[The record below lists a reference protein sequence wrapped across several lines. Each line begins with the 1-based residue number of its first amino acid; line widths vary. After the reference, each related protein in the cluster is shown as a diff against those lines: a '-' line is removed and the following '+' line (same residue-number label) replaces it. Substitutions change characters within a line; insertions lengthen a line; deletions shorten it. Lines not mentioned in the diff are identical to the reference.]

1 MLRFGRSRPAP
12 EVPKPSIDEAAPA
25 GAKPCEA
32 AATPAAP
39 ARPAPQPPS
48 SPPKRPATRREDT
61 DFLPAAL
68 EILETPPSP
77 NRMAFLMAI
86 CGFVVVALAWSY
98 VGRIDIIASAR
109 GKIQPAGRVK
119 IIQPVETAKVVK
131 VPVRNG
137 QAVRQG
143 ELLLELDAT
152 DAQTDEAAALNGYL
166 AYRAEAQRRLA
177 VLRAAESPTFEIVPI
192 EWPQDMPQANR
203 EREDRVLR
211 GDIAQL
217 AATVAS
223 FDAQMKQKE
232 AELKRLKDMAETQ
245 KGLVAVLQQR
255 VDMRKLLVEKG
266 AGPIANL
273 IDAQETLGYHATNYA
288 TTKGQLGETAAAME
302 VLQRDRAKAIDT
314 FIADNRQKLADAER
328 QMGDFEQK
336 VAKARVHVEHLALRS
351 PIDGTVAAL
360 TVTSAGQVVS
370 VGEEVM
376 RIVPSNVRL
385 EIEAYLENKDV
396 GFVKPGQEALVKIE
410 SFPFTRY
417 GTISATVLRVSKDAI
432 PEQDAQQ
439 IEGDPAKQ
447 SKSSGFAGAQRTQN
461 LVFPVTLEPQEQ
473 WVDVEGQR
481 VSLMPGMAVTV
492 EIKTGSRRILEYLL
506 SPLVETSSKALR
518 ER

>member
-1 MLRFGRSRPAP
+1 MLRFGRSKPAP
-12 EVPKPSIDEAAPA
+12 EDSKTAASPEASSRAATASATPV
-25 GAKPCEA
+25 KSDA
-32 AATPAAP
+32 AA
-39 ARPAPQPPS
+39 
-48 SPPKRPATRREDT
+48 PKRPPVRREHT

-86 CGFVVVALAWSY
+86 CGFVVVALGWAY

-109 GKIQPAGRVK
+109 GKIQPAGRV
-119 IIQPVETAKVVK
+119 IVIQPTETAKVVK
-131 VPVRNG
+131 IPVRNG
-137 QAVRQG
+137 QMVKAGDV
-143 ELLLELDAT
+143 LLELDAT
-152 DAQTDEAAALNGYL
+152 DARTDEAAGLNGYM
-166 AYRAEAQRRLA
+166 AYRAEAVRRMA
-177 VLRAAESPTFEIVPI
+177 VLRAAESPDFKIVPI
-192 EWPQDMPQANR
+192 EWPDDIPQTYR

-211 GDIAQL
+211 GDVAQL

-223 FDAQMKQKE
+223 YDAQVKQKE
-232 AELKRLKDMAETQ
+232 AELKRLKDMAATQ
-245 KGLVAVLQQR
+245 KELVAVLQQR
-255 VDMRKLLVEKG
+255 VDMRKSLVDKG
-266 AGPIANL
+266 AGPIASL

-288 TTKGQLGETAAAME
+288 TTKGQLGETAAALE
-302 VLQRDRAKAIDT
+302 VLQRERAKAIDT

-336 VAKARVHVEHLALRS
+336 VAKARVHLEHLTLHS

-360 TVTSAGQVVS
+360 TVNSRGQVVS

-376 RIVPSNVRL
+376 RIVPSHARL

-417 GTISATVLRVSKDAI
+417 GTISATVLRVAKDAI

-461 LVFPVTLEPQEQ
+461 LVFPVTLNPQEQ
-473 WVDVEGQR
+473 WVDVEGQQ
-481 VSLMPGMAVTV
+481 VPLVPGMAVTV
-492 EIKTGSRRILEYLL
+492 EIKTGSRRILEYVL